1 MSTDS
6 RPPTDPTTILDAR
19 FRAAIH
25 AVSALDADPQIRL
38 STNPNFGDYQANAAM
53 SLAKETKG
61 NPRDLAGALAAK
73 VDLAGIAETPVIAG
87 PGFLNI
93 RLERS
98 FISAMLQAMDNASLG
113 VEPTKETHAAVVD
126 LCGVNVAKQM
136 HVGHLR
142 ATIIGDT
149 IARVFERLG
158 RKVWRENHLG
168 DWGLPIAMTLAAL
181 RRSRVDLD
189 RLSLTDLNDA
199 YRRAQLEGRSD
210 DAGLAAARA
219 TGVGAHRLAEL
230 QAQAESAGEAIQDAK
245 ATLLRL
251 QGGDPEVVAAWQK
264 IIDCTMREVYASTS
278 TLNAKVG
285 AEHNRGESFFRDRLA
300 PVVEAFQS
308 AGLAKEDQGAIV
320 VPFADRERPLLIR
333 KSDGGFLYATTDLA
347 ALRFRTHDLDGSR
360 VIYVVD
366 ARQRDH
372 FKDVFDAAA
381 MIGWDR
387 TRDGNKSEITHLGF
401 GTVLGKDKRPLKTR
415 SGENFTL
422 KDLLDEAME
431 RGVAE
436 VTRRAQDPNAPTHG
450 MRHAELEWVGRAV
463 GIAAIKYADLSND
476 LTKDYVFDLDRMVA
490 FEGDTGPYLQYA
502 HARIANILA
511 KAMDSAAQ
519 IASAAHAVHEPAERA
534 LALHLLRYPQMV
546 LDVARTLETHR
557 IGAYLRTLAEC
568 FNAFYQSCP
577 VLKSEDA
584 SVRQSRLRLCA
595 LARRV
600 LQDGLS
606 LYGIDAP
613 ERM

>member
-1 MSTDS
+1 MSIDS
-6 RPPTDPTTILDAR
+6 RPPTDPASTLDVR

-25 AVSALDADPQIRL
+25 AVSSLDADPQIRP
-38 STNPNFGDYQANAAM
+38 STNPAFGDYQANAAM
-53 SLAKETKG
+53 SLAKVTKG
-61 NPRDLAGALAAK
+61 NPRELANALAAC
-73 VDLAGIAETPVIAG
+73 VDLTGIAEPAVIAG

-93 RLERS
+93 RLES
-98 FISAMLQAMDNASLG
+98 AFIVAMLSAMDNATLG
-113 VEPTKETHAAVVD
+113 IEPTKETHAAVVD

-181 RRSRVDLD
+181 RRSHVDLD
-189 RLSLTDLNDA
+189 QLSLTHLNDA
-199 YRRAQLEGRSD
+199 YRRAQLEGRHD

-219 TGVGAHRLAEL
+219 TDAGPHRLFEL
-230 QAQAESAGEAIQDAK
+230 LAQEESAGEAIKDAK
-245 ATLLRL
+245 STLLRL
-251 QGGDPEVVAAWQK
+251 QGGDTEVVAAWQK
-264 IIDCTMREVYASTS
+264 IIDCTMREVYDSTS
-278 TLNAKVG
+278 TLNAKVT

-300 PVVEAFQS
+300 PVVDAFLQ
-308 AGLAKEDQGAIV
+308 AGFAKEDKGAII

-381 MIGWDR
+381 LIGWDR
-387 TRDGNKSEITHLGF
+387 TKDGNKSEITHLGF

-436 VTRRAQDPNAPTHG
+436 VTRRAEDPHAPTHG
-450 MRHAELEWVGRAV
+450 MPTADLTRIGRAV

-511 KAMDSAAQ
+511 KSKDSASE
-519 IASAAHAVHEPAERA
+519 IAATPHAVAEPAERA

-546 LDVARTLETHR
+546 QDVARTLETNR

-577 VLKSEDA
+577 VLKSEDTTLRRA
-584 SVRQSRLRLCA
+584 RLRLCA
-595 LARRV
+595 LARHV